1 MKQKTGHAAI
11 DQGISVFMET
21 LLHWRGIE
29 IRVYDLER
37 DKSPIGIWYINW
49 KGISRIFPDRITKRI
64 TVFAG
69 MTMDDIAAFKETG
82 DRPLGYDG

>member
-1 MKQKTGHAAI
+1 MTTKTGHPAI
-11 DQGISVFMET
+11 DQGISLFMET
-21 LLHWRGIE
+21 YMHWDGIE

-37 DKSPIGIWYINW
+37 DKYPIGIWYINW
-49 KGISRIFPDRITKRI
+49 KGILRIFVDRITKCS

-69 MTMDDIAAFKETG
+69 MTMDSIAAYKETG